1 MKKSARS
8 YQAHFILLL
17 LSLFGLAAHATEPT
31 NPLPARLIFASSE
44 YQPHYGTDLP
54 KQGAV
59 IEIVR
64 RAFASQGIHI
74 EIAFMPFARALHDT
88 QHGQYAGVIAIWHTA
103 ERTKHL
109 LFSEPIY
116 ANKIVLFKR
125 VGEFEQYNSIEEI
138 PPEQATL
145 GMVTGYAQH
154 AILQN
159 SPLNKVS
166 VATDEQ
172 IFRMLTLSRVDL
184 VPADLHNGLHILK
197 QLQASETNTD
207 ITWLEEAIE
216 SKNMHLALPRNRP
229 ESAYLL
235 TKFNQGLQVLHAS
248 GELQSIMHE
257 LLPASKLSCK

>member
-1 MKKSARS
+1 MQKSACS
-8 YQAHFILLL
+8 YKANFILLL
-17 LSLFGLAAHATEPT
+17 LSLFGLVAHATEPT
-31 NPLPARLIFASSE
+31 HPLPARIIFASSE

-59 IEIVR
+59 IEIIR
-64 RAFASQGIHI
+64 RAFAKQDIHI

-88 QHGQYAGVIAIWHTA
+88 QHGQYAGVIAIWHTL
-103 ERTKHL
+103 ERTDHL

-125 VGEFEQYNSIEEI
+125 AGEFEQYSKIEDI
-138 PPEQATL
+138 PPQQATL

-154 AILQN
+154 AILHN
-159 SPLNKVS
+159 SPLHKVS

-172 IFRMLTLSRVDL
+172 IFRMLTLARVDL

-197 QLQASETNTD
+197 QLQPTEANTN
-207 ITWLEEAIE
+207 ITWFTEAIE
-216 SKNMHLALPRNRP
+216 LKNMHLALPRNRP

-235 TKFNQGLQVLHAS
+235 AQFNKGLQALHAS
-248 GELQSIMHE
+248 GELQDIMHE
-257 LLPASKLSCK
+257 LLPATMD

>member
-1 MKKSARS
+1 MFKLVRFYKAN
-8 YQAHFILLL
+8 FILLL
-17 LSLFGLAAHATEPT
+17 LSLFGLAVHATEPT
-31 NPLPARLIFASSE
+31 KLLPARLIFASSE

-64 RAFASQGIHI
+64 RAFAAQDIQI

-103 ERTKHL
+103 ERTEQL

-125 VGEFEQYNSIEEI
+125 AGEFEQYSHIEEV
-138 PPEQATL
+138 PPKQATL

-154 AILQN
+154 PTLQN
-159 SPLNKVS
+159 IPLNKVS

-172 IFRMLTLSRVDL
+172 VFRMLTLARVDL

-197 QLQASETNTD
+197 QLQPSETTPD
-207 ITWLEEAIE
+207 ITWFTDEIE
-216 SKNMHLALPRNRP
+216 LKNMHLALPRNRP

-235 TKFNQGLQVLHAS
+235 AQFNLGLQALHAS
-248 GELQSIMHE
+248 GELQHIMQE
-257 LLPASKLSCK
+257 LLPATAD